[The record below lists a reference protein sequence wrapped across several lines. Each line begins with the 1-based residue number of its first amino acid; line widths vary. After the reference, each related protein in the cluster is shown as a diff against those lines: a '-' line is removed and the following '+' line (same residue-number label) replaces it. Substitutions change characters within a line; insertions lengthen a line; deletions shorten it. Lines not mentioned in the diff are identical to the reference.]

1 MWTDEQFEQLE
12 QEEMEYILESLAI
25 MYLTLDSTR
34 YDLEKEL
41 RNFYQKYGTDGVVTY
56 HEARKWVSEK
66 DHTHRLTALLLLVS
80 DSFAS
85 TMSKLNKE
93 FGVMINGITIK
104 EMGLFDVKLDKLPNF
119 KWGADKLD
127 WSVRL
132 SDNGTLW
139 LHRISADLKRAMHRG
154 QSLDDVLNLVN
165 KRFDSIE
172 KTLKR
177 LSITES
183 TAVGSIVRKEIFSE
197 LGIKKYQYFTKV
209 DERRCEEC
217 GALHGKIFPISA
229 FEVGVTASPIHGHCR
244 CWEVPIWD

>member
-1 MWTDEQFEQLE
+1 
-12 QEEMEYILESLAI
+12 MEYILESLAA

-66 DHTHRLTALLLLVS
+66 DHTRRLTALLLLVS
-80 DSFAS
+80 DCFAS
-85 TMSKLNKE
+85 TMYKLNKE
-93 FGVMINGITIK
+93 FGVMINGIAIK
-104 EMGLFDVKLDKLPNF
+104 EMGLFDVKLEKLPIL
-119 KWGADKLD
+119 KWGADNLS
-127 WSVRL
+127 WSMRL
-132 SDNGTLW
+132 SDNGKLW

-154 QSLDDVLNLVN
+154 QSLDDVLNLLH

-177 LSITES
+177 LGITES
-183 TAVGSIVRKEIFSE
+183 TAVGSIMRREIFGE

>member
-12 QEEMEYILESLAI
+12 QEEKDYILESLAI

-66 DHTHRLTALLLLVS
+66 DHTRRLTALLLLVS
-80 DSFAS
+80 DCFTS

-93 FGVMINGITIK
+93 FGVMIDGIIFR
-104 EMGLFDVKLDKLPNF
+104 ELEFFDVKLEKLPNF
-119 KWGADKLD
+119 KWGADNLE

-132 SDNGTLW
+132 SNDGKLW
-139 LHRISADLKRAMHRG
+139 VNRIAADIKRSLHQG
-154 QSLDDVLNLVN
+154 QTLDDVLELLD
-165 KRFDSIE
+165 KRFVSI
-172 KTLKR
+172 KKALKN
-177 LSITES
+177 LGITES
-183 TAVGSIVRKEIFSE
+183 TAVGSIVRKEIFGE

-209 DERRCEEC
+209 DERRCEVC
-217 GALHGKIFPISA
+217 GAMHGLIFPISA
-229 FEVGVTASPIHGHCR
+229 FEVGVTASPMHGHCR
-244 CWEVPIWD
+244 CWEVPIWE